1 MIFFNDCNTADK
13 LKREYHRLS
22 HLLHPDTADTKS
34 LFIMMNN
41 EYERMKKTINNQFQ
55 YRVDHLVA
63 DIRLEMT
70 KLDKLDLILVESILD
85 DPKLNGYFV
94 VLSDNLLPA
103 KITSLLR
110 EYVKLKL
117 HK

>member
-34 LFIMMNN
+34 LFIMMKN
-41 EYERMKKTINNQFQ
+41 EYERMEKTINNQFQ
-55 YRVDHLVA
+55 DRVDHLVA

-94 VLSDNLLPA
+94 VLSDNILPA

>member
-13 LKREYHRLS
+13 LKREFHRLS

-34 LFIMMNN
+34 LFIMMNT
-41 EYERMKKTINNQFQ
+41 EYERMKKTINNQSQ
-55 YRVDHLVA
+55 DRGDHDLVA

-70 KLDKLDLILVESILD
+70 KLDKLDRILVEAILD
-85 DPKLNGYFV
+85 DPKFNGYFTIYY
-94 VLSDNLLPA
+94 DLLPA

-110 EYVKLKL
+110 EYVKL